1 MKRKLAT
8 FIVLSVVIFCSYDIY
23 GQNTYDAR
31 ATEMMNTQDWFALR
45 TFLDKNSDSL
55 NGFIRLC
62 GTALVHTYFNDSRAA
77 VNNWN
82 KLLDQYDKV
91 LDSNA
96 KFGYNY
102 LLMGA
107 YEDTGDYEKGID
119 VCDGLLETEGLDS
132 LMFGHI
138 RSIRNRMAGL
148 VQFPEM
154 RIVLSGSEASAQ
166 LIGEDDLSCEME
178 WNGCPLPTLFDTG
191 AQVSVLTEE
200 MADRIGVRYV
210 SADPLQATKNDL
222 DLLCAVVDSLSIEGM
237 VIYNMPVYVLKNRLE
252 EVIESHS
259 DDPDVVSRYEEV
271 RETAEKKMEQAVFGI
286 PVMKRFERI
295 IFDIENRTVT
305 FSMSVSDE
313 KVGGSDFCLINNNLY
328 LKYKLNSLDIVSYMD
343 TGMGGKGDLVLY
355 NSYYGQNENGLSSR
369 VSDDT
374 VTRSML
380 LPGRLLEYECFAVG
394 PLRTEI
400 GDKRCDLTGVEVL
413 AGAGNEMAQI
423 DPYPLSNGF
432 MGFSAMK
439 KMKRITFDFTQMK
452 CWCE

>member
-1 MKRKLAT
+1 MKRIIGVFLLLFASFGT
-8 FIVLSVVIFCSYDIY
+8 Y
-23 GQNTYDAR
+23 GQSTFDAK
-31 ATEMMNTQDWFALR
+31 AAEMMNMQDWFALR
-45 TFLDKNSDSL
+45 TFLDKNGDSM

-82 KLLDQYDKV
+82 ELLDQYDEM
-91 LDSNA
+91 LDPNA

-119 VCDGLLETEGLDS
+119 ICDELLKTEGLDS
-132 LMFGHI
+132 LMSEHI
-138 RSIRNRMAGL
+138 RSIRNRMSGL

-154 RIVLSGSEASAQ
+154 RIVLSGPEASAQ

-222 DLLCAVVDSLSIEGM
+222 NLLCAVVDSLSVEGM
-237 VIYNMPVYVLKNRLE
+237 VIYNMPVYVLKSSLE
-252 EVIESHS
+252 EVIESQS
-259 DDPDVVSRYEEV
+259 DDPDVLSRYKEV
-271 RETAEKKMEQAVFGI
+271 RKTAEKKMEQAVFGI
-286 PVMKRFERI
+286 PVMKRFARI

-305 FSMSVSDE
+305 FSMNVSDE

-328 LKYKLNSLDIVSYMD
+328 LKYKLNGLDIISYMD

-355 NSYYGQNENGLSSR
+355 NSYYQQNEDGLSPR

-374 VTRSML
+374 VTRGML
-380 LPGRLLEYECFAVG
+380 LPGRLLEYECFTVG
-394 PLRTEI
+394 PLRMEI

-413 AGAGNEMAQI
+413 AGEGNVMAQI
-423 DPYPLSNGF
+423 DPYPLSQGF
-432 MGFSAMK
+432 LGFPAMK
-439 KMKRITFDFTQMK
+439 KMKRVIFDFARMRYM
-452 CWCE
+452 CE

>member
-1 MKRKLAT
+1 MKRIIGVFLLLFASFGT
-8 FIVLSVVIFCSYDIY
+8 F
-23 GQNTYDAR
+23 GQNIFDTKA
-31 ATEMMNTQDWFALR
+31 AEMMNTQDWFALR
-45 TFLDKNSDSL
+45 TFLDKNGDSL

-62 GTALVHTYFNDSRAA
+62 GTALVHTYFNDTRAA

-82 KLLDQYDKV
+82 ELLDQYDEM
-91 LDSNA
+91 LDPNA

-119 VCDGLLETEGLDS
+119 ICDELLKTEGLDS
-132 LMFGHI
+132 LMSEHI
-138 RSIRNRMAGL
+138 RSIRNRMSGL

-154 RIVLSGSEASAQ
+154 RIVLSGPEASAQ

-222 DLLCAVVDSLSIEGM
+222 NLLCAVVDSLSVEGM
-237 VIYNMPVYVLKNRLE
+237 VIYNMPVYVLKSRLE
-252 EVIESHS
+252 KVIESQS
-259 DDPDVVSRYEEV
+259 DDPDVLSRYKEV
-271 RETAEKKMEQAVFGI
+271 RKTAEKKMEQAVFGI
-286 PVMKRFERI
+286 PVMKRFARI

-305 FSMSVSDE
+305 FSMNVSDE

-328 LKYKLNSLDIVSYMD
+328 LKYKLNGFDIISYMD

-355 NSYYGQNENGLSSR
+355 NSYYQQNEDGLSPR

-374 VTRSML
+374 VTRGML
-380 LPGRLLEYECFAVG
+380 LPGRLLEYECFTVG
-394 PLRTEI
+394 PLRMEI

-413 AGAGNEMAQI
+413 AGEGNVMAQI
-423 DPYPLSNGF
+423 DPYSLSQGF
-432 MGFSAMK
+432 LGFPAMK
-439 KMKRITFDFTQMK
+439 KMKRVTFDFARMR
-452 CWCE
+452 CLCE